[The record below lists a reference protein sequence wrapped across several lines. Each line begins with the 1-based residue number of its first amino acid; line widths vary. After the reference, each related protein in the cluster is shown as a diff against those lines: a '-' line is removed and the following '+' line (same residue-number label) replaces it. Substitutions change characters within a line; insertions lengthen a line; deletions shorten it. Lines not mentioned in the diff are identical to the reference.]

1 MISRCLSGSSSIA
14 LLGVAC
20 LTLAGCK
27 KSLPQAP
34 QDEAATQAPPS
45 PPSLLDHAPK
55 LGFAA
60 HLPRDTEF
68 YVGTVNLRAHL
79 KAIDQTVY
87 ARQVQSFIDDKVPAP
102 SAGAQKD
109 RGLMKKL
116 WGDDLF
122 VALAKG
128 GAAPLKSFN
137 QLNELYSEI
146 TYQALMEGGPLAAK
160 AGDIQSQPGRIF
172 QAIAS
177 DPVLLRRASEALAG
191 LEMPP
196 LLTGFKV
203 DKPDELLKELF
214 PDETLQEFA
223 AKAKVTD
230 LTTAADGR
238 FRVFEF
244 HVRDFLTDEM
254 RMQVLSGISKGDPN
268 ANGAREAIDKAIR
281 QVQTKTVSF
290 AFGSA
295 GGCLILAAGPTMS
308 HLKFAT
314 TPKESLLANP
324 DLDFARPYVDKNLL
338 ALVSADDGVFEALSS
353 DQPMQSLLRGVVAG
367 LRSSDVFGPLAAR
380 LQPKIAEMGRT
391 ESRLFKRNHSP
402 MVGVA
407 WWDGGIHFESVGGP
421 DTGMLDYTQP
431 LQFARLLDDPGV
443 LFGMDY
449 HGSREWALN
458 SRDYFEQWMDLIH
471 LVVGELVKSGL
482 GGRQG
487 RQIFQMLDQ
496 NFVPQL
502 VSFYRGSRDIYQKA
516 LGSEHAVIIDVG
528 GKLSS
533 LPGMTASA
541 TDKKMIRIAGVH
553 DVKDRQLISTNW
565 SKMKASLGGMLAA
578 APTPFPLEL
587 PAVEAS
593 EKNGITSFYYPIP
606 FVAEELLPCVSVN
619 DRLFILGTSRDLA
632 QDLAGRLGSIP
643 GPATAMGLRW
653 KIGFANV
660 RELIQSSAGFF
671 KSTDAESQA
680 KTTARWLA
688 PFENLDGMC
697 WQERGRRRDSMTWEI
712 HDVVKYD

>member
-1 MISRCLSGSSSIA
+1 M

-27 KSLPQAP
+27 KRVPVAP
-34 QDEAATQAPPS
+34 QDEGTAQGTSS

-68 YVGTVNLRAHL
+68 YVATVNLKAHL
-79 KAIDQTVY
+79 KALDQTVY
-87 ARQVQSFIDDKVPAP
+87 AGQIQSFVDDKVPAP
-102 SAGAQKD
+102 SAGVQKD
-109 RGLMKKL
+109 QGLMKKL
-116 WGDDLF
+116 WGDDVF

-146 TYQALMEGGPLAAK
+146 TYQAIMEGGPLAAG
-160 AGDIQSQPGRIF
+160 AGGIQSQPGKMF

-177 DPVLLRRASEALAG
+177 DPVLLRRTSEALAG

-196 LLTGFKV
+196 LLAGFKV
-203 DKPDELLKELF
+203 EKPDELLKELF
-214 PDETLQEFA
+214 PDEKLKAFA

-230 LTTAADGR
+230 LTTGTDGR
-238 FRVFEF
+238 FRVLEF
-244 HVRDFLTDEM
+244 HVRDFLTDDM
-254 RMQVLSGISKGDPN
+254 RMQMLSGIAKGDPD
-268 ANGAREAIDKAIR
+268 ANGARDAIDKAIR
-281 QVQTKTVSF
+281 QVQTKTVSL

-308 HLKFAT
+308 HLRLAT
-314 TPKESLLANP
+314 TPQESLLANP
-324 DLDFARPYVDKNLL
+324 DFDFVRPYMDRNLL
-338 ALVSADDGVFEALSS
+338 ALVLADGGVFEALTS
-353 DQPMQSLLRGVVAG
+353 DQPMQSILRGVVAG
-367 LRSSDVFGPLAAR
+367 LRNSEVFGPLAAR

-391 ESRLFKRNHSP
+391 ESRLFRRKHSP
-402 MVGVA
+402 MVGA
-407 WWDGGIHFESVGGP
+407 GWWDRGFHFESVGGP
-421 DTGMLDYTQP
+421 DTGMLDYTRP
-431 LQFARLLDDPGV
+431 LQFARLLDDPAV
-443 LFGMDY
+443 LFGVDY
-449 HGSREWALN
+449 HGSREWAVG

-471 LVVGELVKSGL
+471 LVAGELVKTGL

-487 RQIFQMLDQ
+487 QQIFQMLDQ
-496 NFVPQL
+496 KFVPQL
-502 VSFYRGSRDIYQKA
+502 VSFYRGSKDIYQNA
-516 LGSEHAVIIDVG
+516 LGSEHAVIVDVG

-553 DVKDRQLISTNW
+553 DVRNRPLISANW
-565 SKMKASLGGMLAA
+565 SKMKTSLAGMLAA

-593 EKNGITSFYYPIP
+593 EKNGITSYYYPIP
-606 FVAEELLPCVSVN
+606 FVAEELLPAVSVN
-619 DRLFILGTSRDLA
+619 DRLFILGTSRNLA
-632 QDLAGRLGSIP
+632 QDLAGRLGSTP
-643 GPATAMGLRW
+643 EPATATGLRW

-671 KSTDAESQA
+671 KSADAGNEA

-688 PFENLDGMC
+688 PFENLDGRC
-697 WQERGRRRDSMTWEI
+697 WQEHGRRRDSMKWEI